1 MITSNSSKKGL
12 FVSGKSM
19 QSLQKIKNIV
29 IPALKRGEIDVG
41 SYLQKD
47 TAKSLFHL
55 QNIRFLLKR
64 IQPSLSFGFHYDTS
78 SS

>member
-1 MITSNSSKKGL
+1 
-12 FVSGKSM
+12 M

-55 QNIRFLLKR
+55 QKKKFLL
-64 IQPSLSFGFHYDTS
+64 
-78 SS
+78 